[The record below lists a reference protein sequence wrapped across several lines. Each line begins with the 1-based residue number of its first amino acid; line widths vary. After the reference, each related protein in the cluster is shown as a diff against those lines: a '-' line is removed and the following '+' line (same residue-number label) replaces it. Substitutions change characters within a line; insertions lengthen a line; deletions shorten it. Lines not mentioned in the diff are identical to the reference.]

1 MNKINDRDLTE
12 LSGYWVYQKILKIIN
27 RMKVTNINQ
36 GFIYPIKNNGR
47 YKLIEE
53 DNKYYILD
61 LDQNKFSIFFPFINY
76 ITPRTVEE
84 IDFQSAQNILNETK
98 SNNKPSKNQFWWT
111 TGIAVSLGALLRP
124 LMYMSE
130 LNLNIFFIF
139 LLLLSTSL
147 PMIALRFI
155 ISNNQQKRFSVNKI
169 INKRSIFILPKLKII
184 LLSIS
189 LYILFGFPYFA
200 VLYGFLIKEQPNL
213 FIAIASMFILLLFL
227 QNNRILYDNQQTTV
241 KIK

>member
-1 MNKINDRDLTE
+1 
-12 LSGYWVYQKILKIIN
+12 
-27 RMKVTNINQ
+27 MKVTSIEQ
-36 GFIYPIKNNGR
+36 GFIYPVKSNGR

-76 ITPRTVEE
+76 ITPRTVKE

-130 LNLNIFFIF
+130 LNLNIFFVF
-139 LLLLSTSL
+139 LLLLSISL
-147 PMIALRFI
+147 PIIALRFI
-155 ISNNQQKRFSVNKI
+155 ISKNQKKRFSVNKI

-189 LYILFGFPYFA
+189 IYLIVGFFHFI
-200 VLYGFLIKEQPNL
+200 VLYGLLIKVQPNL
-213 FIAIASMFILLLFL
+213 FIAIGSMLTLLMFL
-227 QNNRILYDNQQTTV
+227 QSNRILYDNQQTTV